1 MAKARNTKL
10 RAVPDGEDAPD
21 ASEVSPLSK
30 ELVIGIVG
38 FAGSGCSTAVKRLQL
53 LLEVAHYDVEV
64 VKLSTLIARQFSD
77 RATTEVGSGVHLGPT
92 RFARARELQN
102 LGDELRKAH
111 GNHAVAA
118 LAVREIMTLRG
129 DAVPGERKLAVI
141 LDSVKHSDE
150 VKLLQNVYGQSF
162 RLVATHCEPPN
173 RERRLIGE
181 QMTVAKYRGVDPAE
195 VRRYMERDEK
205 DVGNRHGQQVR
216 DAFHLADFF
225 IDNNETSQEG
235 ENLTEDLRRFTN
247 LLLGT
252 GLVRPT
258 RAERAIKHAYAAARQ
273 SSCLSRQVGAAL
285 TAEDGT
291 VVSTGTNDPPAFGG
305 GVYDEDS
312 PEDNR
317 CSAWTFNGE
326 GGLRFVG
333 CHNTRK
339 KINLRND
346 LARWMASNLSA
357 ELALAAH
364 PVPASGIDVAK
375 GARQKAEADIS
386 AKLLDKAELMEE
398 MPGVK
403 DLIEYSRSIHAEMDA
418 LFSAA
423 RKGVSPVGGTLYCT
437 TYPCHNCARHLVTA
451 GIKRVYYVEPYVKS
465 LASELH
471 SDAIANELPRRP
483 RDGMPADAGKMV
495 VVPFTGVGVRMY
507 EDFFVKRAELKGSD
521 GSYQPPI
528 GGVPEHAVRLKALE
542 SVEAKAA
549 ALVPENRDA

>member
-1 MAKARNTKL
+1 MAKAGNTKL
-10 RAVPDGEDAPD
+10 KAVPDAADAPD
-21 ASEVSPLSK
+21 PSGVSPLSK

-53 LLEVAHYDVEV
+53 LLEVAGYDVEP
-64 VKLSTLIARQFSD
+64 VKLSTLIERQF
-77 RATTEVGSGVHLGPT
+77 AGSPITQLGTGVHLGPS
-92 RFARARELQN
+92 RFARACDLQN

-118 LAVREIMTLRG
+118 LAVREIMKLRG
-129 DAVPGERKLAVI
+129 EAVPGERKLAVI
-141 LDSVKHSDE
+141 LDSIKHSDE

-162 RLVATHCEPPN
+162 RLVATHCEPAN
-173 RERRLIGE
+173 RERRLIGA
-181 QMTVAKYRGVDPAE
+181 QMAVAKYRGVDRE
-195 VRRYMERDEK
+195 DVLRYMERDEK
-205 DVGNRHGQQVR
+205 DVGKPHGQQVR

-225 IDNNETSQEG
+225 IDNNEVSQEG
-235 ENLTEDLRRFTN
+235 ENLTDDLRRFTN

-291 VVSTGTNDPPAFGG
+291 IVSTGTNDPPAFGG

-312 PEDNR
+312 PDDNR
-317 CSAWTFNGE
+317 CSAWRWTGE
-326 GGLRFVG
+326 GGLQFVG

-339 KINLRND
+339 KNNLRNE
-346 LARWMASNLSA
+346 LARWMATNLSA
-357 ELALAAH
+357 DLALAAH
-364 PVPASGIDVAK
+364 PVPETGIDVAK
-375 GARQKAEADIS
+375 TARERAQADIS
-386 AKLLDKAELMEE
+386 AKLIAKAEIMGD

-423 RKGVSPVGGTLYCT
+423 RKGVSPVGTTLYCT

-451 GIKRVYYVEPYVKS
+451 GVERVYYVEPYKKS

-471 SDAIANELPRRP
+471 SDAIANELPRRQ
-483 RDGMPADAGKMV
+483 RGGSAVDADKMV

-507 EDFFVKRAELKGSD
+507 EDFFVKRAELKNED
-521 GSYQPPI
+521 GSYRAPV
-528 GGVPEHAVRLKALE
+528 GGIPEHAVRLRALE
-542 SVEAKAA
+542 SVEEKAA
-549 ALVPENRDA
+549 ALVPEKRDA